1 MLEVIR
7 VKLMGWF
14 QIRREQ
20 GIVAME
26 EHRIL
31 SLSFLMVS
39 MFVTSNTDS
48 LLRR

>member
-31 SLSFLMVS
+31 SLSFLMRLHG
-39 MFVTSNTDS
+39 S
-48 LLRR
+48 LLPSVTDV